1 MVILRIITGKD
12 WLCSRTWPTGW
23 GVEDSRIRFP
33 NPSCP
38 LVERPNVYNL
48 PESRQGWD
56 MQSYKGAFE
65 GMVCT
70 RIFHPKEPKR
80 LISSHLIEWV
90 LLCDYRHRQLM
101 RLFQV
106 GEHVWK
112 YHFFYFFSETIEWT
126 RLSRKYRTT
135 NQSEEHISKEDF
147 QLPWTVREA
156 PLPSTE
162 AKLPSI
168 RLSPSEEVAWEKHD
182 FVKREQKKGKKG
194 TKRK

>member
-12 WLCSRTWPTGW
+12 WLCSRTWLAGW
-23 GVEDSRIRFP
+23 GVEDSRMRFP
-33 NPSCP
+33 KPSCP

-112 YHFFYFFSETIEWT
+112 YHFFYFFF
-126 RLSRKYRTT
+126 RNNRV
-135 NQSEEHISKEDF
+135 NQVIKKVQDN
-147 QLPWTVREA
+147 
-156 PLPSTE
+156 
-162 AKLPSI
+162 KSI
-168 RLSPSEEVAWEKHD
+168 RGTHL
-182 FVKREQKKGKKG
+182 KRGFPITLDCPWGPPPLHSGQASLHPALPKWRGRL
-194 TKRK
+194 RKTWFC